1 MAQPTNEQINLMLKF
16 YELRRE
22 SRLRQARQWFIDNF
36 NATTIEEMMK
46 KYPPGGEGNTNFRM
60 TVSYWDM
67 TANLVNRGLMDE
79 ELFFETSGE
88 QWLVWERVKP
98 IIASWRAAF
107 KNPHVLANLEEHCK
121 RLDAWREK
129 RAPGSTEAMRQ
140 IMQQMATARQ
150 QAKTASD

>member
-1 MAQPTNEQINLMLKF
+1 MGQPTNEQINLMLKF

-22 SRLRQARQWFIDNF
+22 PLLRQARQWFIDNF
-36 NATTIEEMMK
+36 NVTTIEEMMK
-46 KYPPGGEGNTNFRM
+46 KYPPGSEGNTSFRM

-67 TANLVNRGLMDE
+67 ATNLVNRGLMDE

-88 QWLVWERVKP
+88 QWMVWERVKP
-98 IIASWRAAF
+98 IVPGWRAAF

-140 IMQQMATARQ
+140 IMQQMATARAQ
-150 QAKTASD
+150 TKTASD